1 MLTVEQLL
9 KELAKLP
16 PQTNLQEVRVKG
28 DYGSREIV
36 EVKWQGTYV
45 GLEMK

>member
-1 MLTVEQLL
+1 MTVQQLL
-9 KELAKLP
+9 DQLKKLP
-16 PQTNLQEVRVKG
+16 PQTELQEIRVKG

-36 EVKWQGTYV
+36 DVKWQGTYV